1 MEMHLNPEFQHNLR
15 DGIISLMS
23 SEPELFRPLVE
34 DVIEDYLLGEIM
46 SEPDETVD
54 RKLVMDYLNENR
66 V

>member
-1 MEMHLNPEFQHNLR
+1 
-15 DGIISLMS
+15 MS

-34 DVIEDYLLGEIM
+34 DVVEDYLLGEIM
-46 SEPDETVD
+46 SEPDEPVD

>member
-1 MEMHLNPEFQHNLR
+1 MEIYLNPEFQHNLR
-15 DGIISLMS
+15 DGIIKLMS

-34 DVIEDYLLGEIM
+34 DVVEDYLLGEIM
-46 SEPDETVD
+46 SEPDEPVD